1 MEITK
6 SIFREYD
13 IRGVY
18 PHQIDEEV
26 VGNIA
31 KAISIKCKKEG
42 VNKICVGRDG
52 RLSGESLLETLSFS
66 LSQYGLDVENIGM
79 VTTPLLYFAAKK
91 NKSKSGIMITG
102 SHNPKE
108 YNGIKLVINDKP
120 VSGNE
125 IYKLINTDIETSKK
139 IGQIKYKDIKDEYV
153 SEVVEN
159 INLVSDKK
167 IKVVIDC
174 GNGSAGCIAPILF
187 KKLGCEVIELYSDVD
202 GNFPN
207 HHPDPGKL
215 ENLKDLVTT
224 VKSSNAD
231 LGLAFD
237 GDGDRV
243 GLICDKGEVI
253 FPDKILMM
261 MSKDILQSKKG
272 KIIFDVKCTNRLKDV
287 ILSYGGEPIMSPTGH
302 FHIKKMLRKT
312 DAHLAGEM
320 SGHIFFNDD
329 WYGFDDAHYSGFRL
343 IKILIENESELS
355 ELLGEFPDGFTTP
368 EINLDVDEDKK
379 FQIVDEFKKS
389 ASFENASVSM
399 LDGLR
404 VEYEDGWGLL
414 RASNTTPKLVLRF
427 EGTSQK
433 SLDDIIRK
441 FNDEFQK
448 VHPNLDKIID
458 QI

>member
-1 MEITK
+1 MNK
-6 SIFREYD
+6 NIFREYD

-18 PHQIDEEV
+18 PIDLNEDIYFEI
-26 VGNIA
+26 GNAIA
-31 KAISIKCKKEG
+31 SKCNQLSIDSI
-42 VNKICVGRDG
+42 VLGRDG
-52 RLSGESLLETLSFS
+52 RLSGKSLMNALENS
-66 LSQYGLDVENIGM
+66 LINNGINIENIGI
-79 VTTPLLYFAAKK
+79 VTSPLLYYAAKK
-91 NKSKSGIMITG
+91 HSSKSGIMVTG

-108 YNGIKLVINDKP
+108 YNGIKMIIDDEP
-120 VSGNE
+120 VSGKEIFELIGTPNNATIKGTASVNE
-125 IYKLINTDIETSKK
+125 DVIDNYIEEVKSKS
-139 IGQIKYKDIKDEYV
+139 IQSKDE
-153 SEVVEN
+153 
-159 INLVSDKK
+159 

-174 GNGSAGCIAPILF
+174 GNGAAGVIAPKLF
-187 KKLGCEVIELYSDVD
+187 TALGFNVVEIYSEVD

-207 HHPDPGKL
+207 HHPDPGNP
-215 ENLKDLVTT
+215 ENLKDLSDKVLSE
-224 VKSSNAD
+224 KANI
-231 LGLAFD
+231 GLAFD
-237 GDGDRV
+237 GDGDRLGV
-243 GLICDKGEVI
+243 VDNKGKIIPQDK
-253 FPDKILMM
+253 FLMLLA
-261 MSKDILQSKKG
+261 KDILKNSPQA

-287 ILSYGGEPIMSPTGH
+287 ILGYGGEPIMSPTGH

-312 DAHLAGEM
+312 NAHLAGEM

-433 SLDDIIRK
+433 SLDNIIRK

>member
-1 MEITK
+1 MKNVVIVGSQWGDEGKGKIVDWLSSEADVVIRFQGGHNAGHTLVIDGVTYKLRLLPSGIVRKNKISIIGNGVVVDPWALLDEI
-6 SIFREYD
+6 
-13 IRGVY
+13 
-18 PHQIDEEV
+18 EEV
-26 VGNIA
+26 
-31 KAISIKCKKEG
+31 
-42 VNKICVGRDG
+42 
-52 RLSGESLLETLSFS
+52 
-66 LSQYGLDVENIGM
+66 
-79 VTTPLLYFAAKK
+79 
-91 NKSKSGIMITG
+91 KSKSIQ
-102 SHNPKE
+102 S
-108 YNGIKLVINDKP
+108 
-120 VSGNE
+120 
-125 IYKLINTDIETSKK
+125 
-139 IGQIKYKDIKDEYV
+139 KDE
-153 SEVVEN
+153 
-159 INLVSDKK
+159 

-174 GNGSAGCIAPILF
+174 GNGAAGVIAPKLF
-187 KKLGCEVIELYSDVD
+187 IALGFNVVEIYSEVD

-207 HHPDPGKL
+207 HHPDPGNP
-215 ENLKDLVTT
+215 ENLKDLSDKVLSE
-224 VKSSNAD
+224 KANI
-231 LGLAFD
+231 GLAFD
-237 GDGDRV
+237 GDGDRLGV
-243 GLICDKGEVI
+243 VDNKGKIIPQDK
-253 FPDKILMM
+253 FLMLLA
-261 MSKDILQSKKG
+261 KDILKNSPQA

-312 DAHLAGEM
+312 NAHLAGEM

-355 ELLGEFPDGFTTP
+355 ELLAEFPDGFTTP

-433 SLDDIIRK
+433 SLDGIIQK
-441 FNDEFQK
+441 FDEEFQK

>member
-1 MEITK
+1 MNK
-6 SIFREYD
+6 NIFREYD

-18 PHQIDEEV
+18 PIDLNEDVYFEI
-26 VGNIA
+26 GNAIA
-31 KAISIKCKKEG
+31 TKCNQLNIESI
-42 VNKICVGRDG
+42 VIGRDG
-52 RLSGESLLETLSFS
+52 RLSGKSLMNALENS
-66 LSQYGLDVENIGM
+66 LINNGINIENIGI
-79 VTTPLLYFAAKK
+79 VTSPLLYYAAKK
-91 NKSKSGIMITG
+91 HSSKSGIMVTG

-108 YNGIKLVINDKP
+108 YNGIKMIIDDEP
-120 VSGNE
+120 VSGKEIFELIGTPNNATVKGTASVNE
-125 IYKLINTDIETSKK
+125 DVIDNYIEEVKSKS
-139 IGQIKYKDIKDEYV
+139 IQSKDE
-153 SEVVEN
+153 
-159 INLVSDKK
+159 

-174 GNGSAGCIAPILF
+174 GNGAAGVIAPKLF
-187 KKLGCEVIELYSDVD
+187 SALGFNVVEIYSEVD
-202 GNFPN
+202 GSFPN
-207 HHPDPGKL
+207 HHPDPGNP
-215 ENLKDLVTT
+215 ENLKDLSDKVLSE
-224 VKSSNAD
+224 KANI
-231 LGLAFD
+231 GLAFD
-237 GDGDRV
+237 GDGDRLGV
-243 GLICDKGEVI
+243 VDNKGKIIPQDK
-253 FPDKILMM
+253 FLMLLA
-261 MSKDILQSKKG
+261 KDILKNSPQA

-287 ILSYGGEPIMSPTGH
+287 ILDYGGEPIMSPTGH

-312 DAHLAGEM
+312 NAHLAGEM

-441 FNDEFQK
+441 FDEEFQK

>member
-1 MEITK
+1 MNK
-6 SIFREYD
+6 NIFREYD

-18 PHQIDEEV
+18 PIDLNEDIYFEI
-26 VGNIA
+26 GNVIA
-31 KAISIKCKKEG
+31 SKCNQLSIDSI
-42 VNKICVGRDG
+42 VLGRDG
-52 RLSGESLLETLSFS
+52 RLSGKSLMNALENS
-66 LSQYGLDVENIGM
+66 LINNGINVENIGI
-79 VTTPLLYFAAKK
+79 VTSPLLYYAAKK
-91 NKSKSGIMITG
+91 HSSKSGIMVTG

-108 YNGIKLVINDKP
+108 YNGIKMIIDDEP
-120 VSGNE
+120 VSGKEIFELIGKPNNATIKGTASVNE
-125 IYKLINTDIETSKK
+125 DVIDNYIEEVKSKS
-139 IGQIKYKDIKDEYV
+139 IQSKDE
-153 SEVVEN
+153 
-159 INLVSDKK
+159 

-174 GNGSAGCIAPILF
+174 GNGAAGVIAPKLF
-187 KKLGCEVIELYSDVD
+187 TALGFNVVEIYSEVD

-207 HHPDPGKL
+207 HHPDPGNP
-215 ENLKDLVTT
+215 ENLKDLSDKVLSE
-224 VKSSNAD
+224 KANI
-231 LGLAFD
+231 GLAFD
-237 GDGDRV
+237 GDGDRLGV
-243 GLICDKGEVI
+243 VDNKGKIIPQDK
-253 FPDKILMM
+253 FLMLLA
-261 MSKDILQSKKG
+261 KDILKNSPQA

-287 ILSYGGEPIMSPTGH
+287 ILGYGGEPIMSPTGH

-312 DAHLAGEM
+312 NAHLAGEM

-343 IKILIENESELS
+343 IKILIENGSELS

-368 EINLDVDEDKK
+368 EINLDVDEEKK

-433 SLDDIIRK
+433 SLDGIIQK
-441 FNDEFQK
+441 FDEEFQK

>member
-1 MEITK
+1 MNK
-6 SIFREYD
+6 NIFREYD

-18 PHQIDEEV
+18 PIDLNEDIYFEI
-26 VGNIA
+26 GN
-31 KAISIKCKKEG
+31 AISLKCKQLSIDSI
-42 VNKICVGRDG
+42 VLGRDG
-52 RLSGESLLETLSFS
+52 RLSGKSLMNALENS
-66 LSQYGLDVENIGM
+66 LINNGINIENIGI
-79 VTTPLLYFAAKK
+79 VTSPLLYYAAKK
-91 NKSKSGIMITG
+91 HSSKSGIMVTG

-108 YNGIKLVINDKP
+108 YNGIKMIIDDEP
-120 VSGNE
+120 VSGKEIFELIGKPNNASIKGTSSVNKDVIDNYIKEVKSKSIQSKNE
-125 IYKLINTDIETSKK
+125 
-139 IGQIKYKDIKDEYV
+139 
-153 SEVVEN
+153 
-159 INLVSDKK
+159 

-174 GNGSAGCIAPILF
+174 GNGAAGVIAPKLF
-187 KKLGCEVIELYSDVD
+187 TALGFNVVEIYSEVD

-207 HHPDPGKL
+207 HHPDPGNP
-215 ENLKDLVTT
+215 ENLKDLSDKVLSE
-224 VKSSNAD
+224 KANI
-231 LGLAFD
+231 GLAFD
-237 GDGDRV
+237 GDGDRLGV
-243 GLICDKGEVI
+243 VDNKGKIIPQDK
-253 FPDKILMM
+253 FLMLLA
-261 MSKDILQSKKG
+261 KDVLKNSPKA

-302 FHIKKMLRKT
+302 FHIKKMLRQT
-312 DAHLAGEM
+312 NAHLAGEM

-343 IKILIENESELS
+343 LKILIENESELS

-389 ASFENASVSM
+389 ASFENASVSI

-433 SLDDIIRK
+433 SLDGIIRK

>member
-1 MEITK
+1 MNK
-6 SIFREYD
+6 NIFREYD

-18 PHQIDEEV
+18 PKDLNEDTYFEIGNAIAAKCNQLSID
-26 VGNIA
+26 
-31 KAISIKCKKEG
+31 SI
-42 VNKICVGRDG
+42 VIGRDG
-52 RLSGESLLETLSFS
+52 RLSGEPLMNALKNSLLSNGIS
-66 LSQYGLDVENIGM
+66 VENIGI
-79 VTTPLLYFAAKK
+79 VTSPLLYYAAKK
-91 NKSKSGIMITG
+91 HSSKSGIMVTG

-108 YNGIKLVINDKP
+108 YNGIKMIINDEP
-120 VSGNE
+120 VSGKEIFELISTPNSASSKGTSTINE
-125 IYKLINTDIETSKK
+125 DVINNYIEEVKSKS
-139 IGQIKYKDIKDEYV
+139 IQSKYE
-153 SEVVEN
+153 
-159 INLVSDKK
+159 

-174 GNGSAGCIAPILF
+174 GNGAAGVIAPKLF
-187 KKLGCEVIELYSDVD
+187 AALGFNVVEIYSEVD

-207 HHPDPGKL
+207 HHPDPGNP
-215 ENLKDLVTT
+215 ENLKDLSDKVLSE
-224 VKSSNAD
+224 KASI
-231 LGLAFD
+231 GIAFD
-237 GDGDRV
+237 GDGDRLGV
-243 GLICDKGEVI
+243 VDNEGKIIPQDKFLMLIA
-253 FPDKILMM
+253 
-261 MSKDILQSKKG
+261 KDILKNSPKA

-312 DAHLAGEM
+312 NAHLAGEM

-355 ELLGEFPDGFTTP
+355 ELLDEFPDGFTTP

-379 FQIVDEFKKS
+379 FQIVDQFKKN
-389 ASFENASVSM
+389 ASFENASVST

-433 SLDDIIRK
+433 SLDGIIQK

>member
-1 MEITK
+1 MNK
-6 SIFREYD
+6 NIFREYD

-18 PHQIDEEV
+18 PIDLNEDIYFEI
-26 VGNIA
+26 GNAIA
-31 KAISIKCKKEG
+31 SKCNQLSIDSI
-42 VNKICVGRDG
+42 VLGRDG
-52 RLSGESLLETLSFS
+52 RLSGKSLMNALENS
-66 LSQYGLDVENIGM
+66 LINNGINIENIGI
-79 VTTPLLYFAAKK
+79 VTSPLLYYAAKK
-91 NKSKSGIMITG
+91 HSSKSGIMVTG

-108 YNGIKLVINDKP
+108 YNGIKMIIDDEP
-120 VSGNE
+120 VSGKEIFELIGAPNNTSIKGTSSVNE
-125 IYKLINTDIETSKK
+125 DVIDNYIEEVKSKS
-139 IGQIKYKDIKDEYV
+139 IQSKDE
-153 SEVVEN
+153 
-159 INLVSDKK
+159 

-174 GNGSAGCIAPILF
+174 GNGAAGVIAPKLF
-187 KKLGCEVIELYSDVD
+187 TALGFNVVEIYSEVD

-207 HHPDPGKL
+207 HHPDPGKP
-215 ENLKDLVTT
+215 ENLKDLSDKVLSE
-224 VKSSNAD
+224 KANI
-231 LGLAFD
+231 GLAFD
-237 GDGDRV
+237 GDGDRLGV
-243 GLICDKGEVI
+243 VDNKGKIIPQDK
-253 FPDKILMM
+253 FLMLLA
-261 MSKDILQSKKG
+261 KDILKNSPQA

-287 ILSYGGEPIMSPTGH
+287 ILGYGGEPIMSPTGH

-312 DAHLAGEM
+312 NAHLAGEM

-355 ELLGEFPDGFTTP
+355 ELLAEFPDGFTTP

-441 FNDEFQK
+441 FDEEFQK

>member
-1 MEITK
+1 MNK
-6 SIFREYD
+6 NIFREYD

-18 PHQIDEEV
+18 PIDLNEDIYFEI
-26 VGNIA
+26 GNAIA
-31 KAISIKCKKEG
+31 SKCKQLSIDSI
-42 VNKICVGRDG
+42 VLGRDG
-52 RLSGESLLETLSFS
+52 RLSGKSLMNALENS
-66 LSQYGLDVENIGM
+66 LINNGINIENIGI
-79 VTTPLLYFAAKK
+79 VTSPLLYYAAKK
-91 NKSKSGIMITG
+91 HSSKSGIMITG

-108 YNGIKLVINDKP
+108 YNGIKMIINDEP
-120 VSGNE
+120 VSGTE
-125 IYKLINTDIETSKK
+125 IFKLVGTPNNSNSKGTSSINKDVIDNYIEEVKSKS
-139 IGQIKYKDIKDEYV
+139 IQSKDE
-153 SEVVEN
+153 
-159 INLVSDKK
+159 

-174 GNGSAGCIAPILF
+174 GNGAAGVIAPKLF
-187 KKLGCEVIELYSDVD
+187 TALGFNVVEIYSEVD

-207 HHPDPGKL
+207 HHPDPGNP
-215 ENLKDLVTT
+215 ENLKDLSDKVLSE
-224 VKSSNAD
+224 KANI
-231 LGLAFD
+231 GLAFD
-237 GDGDRV
+237 GDGDRLGV
-243 GLICDKGEVI
+243 VDNKGKIIPQDK
-253 FPDKILMM
+253 FLMFLA
-261 MSKDILQSKKG
+261 KDILKNSPQA

-287 ILSYGGEPIMSPTGH
+287 ILSLGGEPIMSPTGH

-312 DAHLAGEM
+312 NAHLAGEM

-433 SLDDIIRK
+433 SLDGIIRK
-441 FNDEFQK
+441 FDEEFQK

>member
-1 MEITK
+1 MNK
-6 SIFREYD
+6 NIFREYD

-18 PHQIDEEV
+18 PIDLNEDIYFEI
-26 VGNIA
+26 GNAIA
-31 KAISIKCKKEG
+31 SKCKQLSIDSI
-42 VNKICVGRDG
+42 VLGRDG
-52 RLSGESLLETLSFS
+52 RLSGKSLMNALENS
-66 LSQYGLDVENIGM
+66 LINNGINIENIGI
-79 VTTPLLYFAAKK
+79 VTSPLLYYAAKK
-91 NKSKSGIMITG
+91 HSSKSGIMVTG

-108 YNGIKLVINDKP
+108 YNGIKMIIDDEP
-120 VSGNE
+120 VSGKEIFELIGTPNNATIKGTASVNE
-125 IYKLINTDIETSKK
+125 DVIDNYIEEVKSKSIQSK
-139 IGQIKYKDIKDEYV
+139 NE
-153 SEVVEN
+153 
-159 INLVSDKK
+159 

-174 GNGSAGCIAPILF
+174 GNGAAGVIAPKLF
-187 KKLGCEVIELYSDVD
+187 TALGFNVVEIYSEVD

-207 HHPDPGKL
+207 HHPDPGNP
-215 ENLKDLVTT
+215 ENLKDLSDKVLSE
-224 VKSSNAD
+224 KANI
-231 LGLAFD
+231 GLAFD
-237 GDGDRV
+237 GDGDRLGV
-243 GLICDKGEVI
+243 VDNKGKIIPQDK
-253 FPDKILMM
+253 FLMLLA
-261 MSKDILQSKKG
+261 KDILKNSPQA

-287 ILSYGGEPIMSPTGH
+287 ILGYGGEPIMSPTGH

-312 DAHLAGEM
+312 NAHLAGEM

-433 SLDDIIRK
+433 SLDNIIRK

>member
-1 MEITK
+1 MNK
-6 SIFREYD
+6 NIFREYD

-18 PHQIDEEV
+18 PIDLNENIYFEIGNAIASKCNRLSIDSV
-26 VGNIA
+26 VL
-31 KAISIKCKKEG
+31 
-42 VNKICVGRDG
+42 GRDG
-52 RLSGESLLETLSFS
+52 RLSGKSLMNALENS
-66 LSQYGLDVENIGM
+66 LINNGINVENIGI
-79 VTTPLLYFAAKK
+79 VTSPLLYYAAKK
-91 NKSKSGIMITG
+91 HSSKSGIMVTG

-108 YNGIKLVINDKP
+108 YNGIKMIINDEP
-120 VSGNE
+120 VSGKEIFELIGKPYNANSKGTSSVNE
-125 IYKLINTDIETSKK
+125 DVIDDYIEEVKSKSIQSK
-139 IGQIKYKDIKDEYV
+139 NE
-153 SEVVEN
+153 
-159 INLVSDKK
+159 

-174 GNGSAGCIAPILF
+174 GNGAAGVIAPKLF
-187 KKLGCEVIELYSDVD
+187 KALGFSVVEIYSEID

-207 HHPDPGKL
+207 HHPDPSNP
-215 ENLKDLVTT
+215 ENLKDL
-224 VKSSNAD
+224 SNKVLSEKANI
-231 LGLAFD
+231 GLAFD
-237 GDGDRV
+237 GDGDRLGV
-243 GLICDKGEVI
+243 VDNEGKIIPQDK
-253 FPDKILMM
+253 FLMLLA
-261 MSKDILQSKKG
+261 KDILKNSPKA

-312 DAHLAGEM
+312 NALLAGEM
-320 SGHIFFNDD
+320 SGHIFFNDY

-355 ELLGEFPDGFTTP
+355 ELVGEFPEGFTTP

-404 VEYEDGWGLL
+404 VEYDDGWGLL
-414 RASNTTPKLVLRF
+414 RASNTSPKLVLRF

-433 SLDDIIRK
+433 SLDDIIQK
-441 FNDEFQK
+441 FDEEFQK

-458 QI
+458 QT

>member
-1 MEITK
+1 MNK
-6 SIFREYD
+6 NIFREYD

-18 PHQIDEEV
+18 PIDLNEDIYFEI
-26 VGNIA
+26 GNAIA
-31 KAISIKCKKEG
+31 SKCKQLSIDSI
-42 VNKICVGRDG
+42 VLGRDG
-52 RLSGESLLETLSFS
+52 RLSGKSLMNALENS
-66 LSQYGLDVENIGM
+66 LINNGINVENIGI
-79 VTTPLLYFAAKK
+79 VTSPLLYYAAKK
-91 NKSKSGIMITG
+91 HSSKSGIMVTG

-108 YNGIKLVINDKP
+108 YNGIKMIIDDEP
-120 VSGNE
+120 VSGKEIFELIGAPNNTSIKGTSSVNE
-125 IYKLINTDIETSKK
+125 DVIDNYIEEVKSKS
-139 IGQIKYKDIKDEYV
+139 IQSKDE
-153 SEVVEN
+153 
-159 INLVSDKK
+159 

-174 GNGSAGCIAPILF
+174 GNGAAGVIAPKLF
-187 KKLGCEVIELYSDVD
+187 TALGFNVVEIYSEVD

-207 HHPDPGKL
+207 HHPDPGNP
-215 ENLKDLVTT
+215 ENLKDLSDKVLSE
-224 VKSSNAD
+224 KANI
-231 LGLAFD
+231 GLAFD
-237 GDGDRV
+237 GDGDRLGV
-243 GLICDKGEVI
+243 VDNKGKIIPQDK
-253 FPDKILMM
+253 FLMLLA
-261 MSKDILQSKKG
+261 KDILKNSPQA

-287 ILSYGGEPIMSPTGH
+287 ILGYGGEPIMSPTGH

-312 DAHLAGEM
+312 NAHLAGEM

-355 ELLGEFPDGFTTP
+355 ELLAEFPDGFTTP

-389 ASFENASVSM
+389 ASFENASVSI

-441 FNDEFQK
+441 FDEEFQK

>member
-1 MEITK
+1 MNK
-6 SIFREYD
+6 NIFREYD

-18 PHQIDEEV
+18 PIDLNENIYFEIGNAIASKCNRLSIDSV
-26 VGNIA
+26 VL
-31 KAISIKCKKEG
+31 
-42 VNKICVGRDG
+42 GRDG
-52 RLSGESLLETLSFS
+52 RLSGKSLMNALENS
-66 LSQYGLDVENIGM
+66 LINNGINVENIGI
-79 VTTPLLYFAAKK
+79 VTSPLLYYAAKK
-91 NKSKSGIMITG
+91 HSSKSGIMVTG

-108 YNGIKLVINDKP
+108 YNGIKMIINDEP
-120 VSGNE
+120 VSGKE
-125 IYKLINTDIETSKK
+125 IFELIGTPYNATSKGTSSVNEDVIDNYIEEVK
-139 IGQIKYKDIKDEYV
+139 SKSIQSKDE
-153 SEVVEN
+153 
-159 INLVSDKK
+159 

-174 GNGSAGCIAPILF
+174 GNGAAGVIAPKLF
-187 KKLGCEVIELYSDVD
+187 KALGFSVVEIYSEID

-207 HHPDPGKL
+207 HHPDPSNP
-215 ENLKDLVTT
+215 ENLKDL
-224 VKSSNAD
+224 SNKVLSEKANI
-231 LGLAFD
+231 GLAFD
-237 GDGDRV
+237 GDGDRLGV
-243 GLICDKGEVI
+243 VDNEGKIIPQDK
-253 FPDKILMM
+253 FLMLLA
-261 MSKDILQSKKG
+261 KDILKNSPKA

-312 DAHLAGEM
+312 NALLAGEM
-320 SGHIFFNDD
+320 SGHIFFNDY

-355 ELLGEFPDGFTTP
+355 ELVGEFPEGFTTP

-404 VEYEDGWGLL
+404 VEYDDGWGLL
-414 RASNTTPKLVLRF
+414 RASNTSPKLVLRF

-433 SLDDIIRK
+433 SLDNIIQK
-441 FNDEFQK
+441 FDEEFQK

-458 QI
+458 QT

>member
-1 MEITK
+1 MNK
-6 SIFREYD
+6 NIFREYD

-18 PHQIDEEV
+18 PIDLNEDLYFEI
-26 VGNIA
+26 GNAIA
-31 KAISIKCKKEG
+31 TKCNQLNIESI
-42 VNKICVGRDG
+42 VIGRDG
-52 RLSGESLLETLSFS
+52 RLSGKSLMNALENS
-66 LSQYGLDVENIGM
+66 LINNGINIENIGI
-79 VTTPLLYFAAKK
+79 VTSPLLYYAAKK
-91 NKSKSGIMITG
+91 HSSKSGIMVTG

-108 YNGIKLVINDKP
+108 YNGIKMIIDDEP
-120 VSGNE
+120 VSGKEIFELIGAPNNTSIKGTSSVNE
-125 IYKLINTDIETSKK
+125 DVIDNYIEEVKSKSIQSK
-139 IGQIKYKDIKDEYV
+139 NE
-153 SEVVEN
+153 
-159 INLVSDKK
+159 

-174 GNGSAGCIAPILF
+174 GNGAAGVIAPKLF
-187 KKLGCEVIELYSDVD
+187 TALGFNVVEIYSEVD

-207 HHPDPGKL
+207 HHPDPGNP
-215 ENLKDLVTT
+215 ENLKDLSDKVLSE
-224 VKSSNAD
+224 KANI
-231 LGLAFD
+231 GLAFD
-237 GDGDRV
+237 GDGDRLGV
-243 GLICDKGEVI
+243 VDNKGKIIPQDK
-253 FPDKILMM
+253 FLMLLA
-261 MSKDILQSKKG
+261 KDILKNSPQA

-287 ILSYGGEPIMSPTGH
+287 ILAYGGEPIMSPTGH

-312 DAHLAGEM
+312 NAHLAGEM

-355 ELLGEFPDGFTTP
+355 ELLAEFPDGFTTP

-389 ASFENASVSM
+389 ASFENASVSI

>member
-1 MEITK
+1 MNK
-6 SIFREYD
+6 NIFREYD

-18 PHQIDEEV
+18 PIDLNEDIYFEI
-26 VGNIA
+26 GNAIA
-31 KAISIKCKKEG
+31 SKCNHLSIDSI
-42 VNKICVGRDG
+42 VLGRDG
-52 RLSGESLLETLSFS
+52 RLSGKSLMNALENS
-66 LSQYGLDVENIGM
+66 LINNGINVENIGI
-79 VTTPLLYFAAKK
+79 VTSPLLYYAAKK
-91 NKSKSGIMITG
+91 HSSKSGIMVTG

-108 YNGIKLVINDKP
+108 YNGIKMIINDEP
-120 VSGNE
+120 VSGIE
-125 IYKLINTDIETSKK
+125 IFELIGTPNNVTSK
-139 IGQIKYKDIKDEYV
+139 GTASVNKDVIDNYVEEVKSKSIQSKDV
-153 SEVVEN
+153 
-159 INLVSDKK
+159 
-167 IKVVIDC
+167 IKVVVDC
-174 GNGSAGCIAPILF
+174 GNGAAGVIAPKLF
-187 KKLGCEVIELYSDVD
+187 KALGFNVIELYSEVD

-207 HHPDPGKL
+207 HHPDPGNP
-215 ENLKDLVTT
+215 ENLKDLSDT
-224 VKSSNAD
+224 VLNEKANI
-231 LGLAFD
+231 GLAFD
-237 GDGDRV
+237 GDGDRLGV
-243 GLICDKGEVI
+243 VDNEGKIIPQDK
-253 FPDKILMM
+253 FLMLFA
-261 MSKDILQSKKG
+261 KDILKNSPKA

-312 DAHLAGEM
+312 NAHLAGEM

-379 FQIVDEFKKS
+379 FQIVDEFKRR
-389 ASFENASVSM
+389 ASFENASVIM

-404 VEYEDGWGLL
+404 VEYDNGWGLL

-433 SLDDIIRK
+433 NLDNIIRK
-441 FNDEFQK
+441 FDEEFQK

-458 QI
+458 QT

>member
-1 MEITK
+1 MNK
-6 SIFREYD
+6 NIFREYD

-18 PHQIDEEV
+18 PIDLNEDIYFEI
-26 VGNIA
+26 GNAIA
-31 KAISIKCKKEG
+31 SKCNQFSIDSI
-42 VNKICVGRDG
+42 VLGRDG
-52 RLSGESLLETLSFS
+52 RLSGKSLMNALENS
-66 LSQYGLDVENIGM
+66 LISNGINVENIGI
-79 VTTPLLYFAAKK
+79 VTSPLLYYAAKK
-91 NKSKSGIMITG
+91 HSSKSGIMITG

-108 YNGIKLVINDKP
+108 YNGIKMIINDEP
-120 VSGNE
+120 VSGKE
-125 IYKLINTDIETSKK
+125 IFELIGRPYNATSKGTSS
-139 IGQIKYKDIKDEYV
+139 INEDVIDNYIE
-153 SEVVEN
+153 EVKSKSIQSKNE
-159 INLVSDKK
+159 

-174 GNGSAGCIAPILF
+174 GNGAAGVIAPKLF
-187 KKLGCEVIELYSDVD
+187 KALGFSVVEIYSEVD

-207 HHPDPGKL
+207 HHPDPGNP
-215 ENLKDLVTT
+215 ENLKDL
-224 VKSSNAD
+224 SNKVLSEKANI
-231 LGLAFD
+231 GLAFD
-237 GDGDRV
+237 GDGDRLGV
-243 GLICDKGEVI
+243 VDNEGKIIPQDK
-253 FPDKILMM
+253 FLMLLA
-261 MSKDILQSKKG
+261 KDILKNSPQA
-272 KIIFDVKCTNRLKDV
+272 KIIFDVKCSNRLKDV

-312 DAHLAGEM
+312 NAHLAGEM

-355 ELLGEFPDGFTTP
+355 ELFDEFPEGFTTP

-404 VEYEDGWGLL
+404 VEFKDGWGLL
-414 RASNTTPKLVLRF
+414 RASNTAPKIVLRF

-433 SLDDIIRK
+433 SLDGIIRK
-441 FNDEFQK
+441 FDEEFQK

>member
-1 MEITK
+1 MNK
-6 SIFREYD
+6 NIFREYD

-18 PHQIDEEV
+18 PIDLNEDIYFEI
-26 VGNIA
+26 GNAIA
-31 KAISIKCKKEG
+31 SKCKQLSIDSI
-42 VNKICVGRDG
+42 VLGRDG
-52 RLSGESLLETLSFS
+52 RLSGKSLMNALENS
-66 LSQYGLDVENIGM
+66 LINNGINIENIGI
-79 VTTPLLYFAAKK
+79 VTSPLLYYAAKK
-91 NKSKSGIMITG
+91 HSSKSGIMVTG

-108 YNGIKLVINDKP
+108 YNGIKMIIDDEP
-120 VSGNE
+120 VSGKEIFELIGALNNTSIKGTSSVNE
-125 IYKLINTDIETSKK
+125 DVIDNYIEEVKSKSIQSK
-139 IGQIKYKDIKDEYV
+139 NE
-153 SEVVEN
+153 
-159 INLVSDKK
+159 

-174 GNGSAGCIAPILF
+174 GNGAAGVIAPKLF
-187 KKLGCEVIELYSDVD
+187 TALGFNVVEIYSEVD

-207 HHPDPGKL
+207 HHPDPGNP
-215 ENLKDLVTT
+215 ENLKDLSDKVLSE
-224 VKSSNAD
+224 KANI
-231 LGLAFD
+231 GLAFD
-237 GDGDRV
+237 GDGDRLGV
-243 GLICDKGEVI
+243 VDNKGKIIPQDK
-253 FPDKILMM
+253 FLMLLA
-261 MSKDILQSKKG
+261 KDILKNSPQA

-287 ILSYGGEPIMSPTGH
+287 ILGYGGEPIMSPTGH

-312 DAHLAGEM
+312 NAHLAGEM

-355 ELLGEFPDGFTTP
+355 ELLAEFPDGFTTP

-433 SLDDIIRK
+433 SLDGIIRK
-441 FNDEFQK
+441 FDEEFQK

>member
-1 MEITK
+1 MNK
-6 SIFREYD
+6 NIFREYD

-18 PHQIDEEV
+18 PIDLNEDIYFEI
-26 VGNIA
+26 GNAIA
-31 KAISIKCKKEG
+31 SKCNQLNIESI
-42 VNKICVGRDG
+42 VLGRDG
-52 RLSGESLLETLSFS
+52 RLSGKSLMNALENS
-66 LSQYGLDVENIGM
+66 LINNGINVENIGI
-79 VTTPLLYFAAKK
+79 VTSPLLYYAAKK
-91 NKSKSGIMITG
+91 HSSKSGIMVTG

-108 YNGIKLVINDKP
+108 YNGIKMIIDDEP
-120 VSGNE
+120 VSGKEIFELIGAPNNTSIKGTSSVNE
-125 IYKLINTDIETSKK
+125 DVIDNYIEEVKSKSIQSK
-139 IGQIKYKDIKDEYV
+139 NE
-153 SEVVEN
+153 
-159 INLVSDKK
+159 

-174 GNGSAGCIAPILF
+174 GNGAAGVIAPKLF
-187 KKLGCEVIELYSDVD
+187 TALGFNVVEIYSEVD

-207 HHPDPGKL
+207 HHPDPGNP
-215 ENLKDLVTT
+215 ENLKDLSDKVLSE
-224 VKSSNAD
+224 KANI
-231 LGLAFD
+231 GLAFD
-237 GDGDRV
+237 GDGDRLGV
-243 GLICDKGEVI
+243 VDNKGKIIPQDK
-253 FPDKILMM
+253 FLMLLA
-261 MSKDILQSKKG
+261 KDILKNSPQA

-312 DAHLAGEM
+312 NAHLAGEM

-433 SLDDIIRK
+433 SLDGIIRK
-441 FNDEFQK
+441 FDEEFQK

>member
-1 MEITK
+1 MNK
-6 SIFREYD
+6 NIFREYD

-18 PHQIDEEV
+18 PIDLNEDIYFEI
-26 VGNIA
+26 GNAIA
-31 KAISIKCKKEG
+31 SKCKQLSIDSI
-42 VNKICVGRDG
+42 VLGRDG
-52 RLSGESLLETLSFS
+52 RLSGKSLMNALENS
-66 LSQYGLDVENIGM
+66 LINNGINIENIGI
-79 VTTPLLYFAAKK
+79 VTSPLLYYAAKK
-91 NKSKSGIMITG
+91 HSSKSGIMVTG

-108 YNGIKLVINDKP
+108 YNGIKMIIDDEP
-120 VSGNE
+120 VSGKEIFELIGAPNNTSIKGTSSVNE
-125 IYKLINTDIETSKK
+125 DVIDNYIEEVKSKSIQSK
-139 IGQIKYKDIKDEYV
+139 NE
-153 SEVVEN
+153 
-159 INLVSDKK
+159 

-174 GNGSAGCIAPILF
+174 GNGAAGVIAPKLF
-187 KKLGCEVIELYSDVD
+187 TALGFNVVEIYSEVD

-207 HHPDPGKL
+207 HHPDPGNP
-215 ENLKDLVTT
+215 ENLKDLSDKVLSE
-224 VKSSNAD
+224 KANI
-231 LGLAFD
+231 GLAFD
-237 GDGDRV
+237 GDGDRLGV
-243 GLICDKGEVI
+243 VDNKGKIIPQDK
-253 FPDKILMM
+253 FLMLLA
-261 MSKDILQSKKG
+261 KDILKNSPQA

-287 ILSYGGEPIMSPTGH
+287 ILGYGGEPIMSPTGH

-312 DAHLAGEM
+312 NAHLAGEM

-433 SLDDIIRK
+433 SLDNIIRK

>member
-1 MEITK
+1 MNK
-6 SIFREYD
+6 NIFREYD

-18 PHQIDEEV
+18 PKDLNEDVYFEIGNAIASKCNQLSID
-26 VGNIA
+26 
-31 KAISIKCKKEG
+31 SI
-42 VNKICVGRDG
+42 VLGRDG
-52 RLSGESLLETLSFS
+52 RLSGKSLMNALENSLLSN
-66 LSQYGLDVENIGM
+66 GINVENIGI
-79 VTTPLLYFAAKK
+79 VTSPLLYYAAKK
-91 NKSKSGIMITG
+91 HSSKSGIMVTG

-108 YNGIKLVINDKP
+108 YNGIKMIINDEP
-120 VSGNE
+120 VSGTE
-125 IYKLINTDIETSKK
+125 IFKLVGTPNNSNSKGTSTINNDVIDNYIEEVKSKS
-139 IGQIKYKDIKDEYV
+139 IQSNHE
-153 SEVVEN
+153 
-159 INLVSDKK
+159 

-174 GNGSAGCIAPILF
+174 GNGAAGVIAPKLF
-187 KKLGCEVIELYSDVD
+187 KALGFNVVEIYSEVD

-207 HHPDPGKL
+207 HHPDPGKP
-215 ENLKDLVTT
+215 ENLKDLSDKVLNE
-224 VKSSNAD
+224 KANI
-231 LGLAFD
+231 GLAFD
-237 GDGDRV
+237 GDGDRLGV
-243 GLICDKGEVI
+243 VDNEGKIIPQDK
-253 FPDKILMM
+253 FLMLLA
-261 MSKDILQSKKG
+261 KDILKNSPQA

-287 ILSYGGEPIMSPTGH
+287 ILSFGGEPIMSPTGH

-312 DAHLAGEM
+312 NAHLAGEM

-343 IKILIENESELS
+343 LKILIENESELS
-355 ELLGEFPDGFTTP
+355 ELLGEFPEGFTTP

-404 VEYEDGWGLL
+404 VEYDDGWGLL

-433 SLDDIIRK
+433 SLDGIIQK
-441 FNDEFQK
+441 FDEEFQK

>member
-1 MEITK
+1 MNK
-6 SIFREYD
+6 NIFREYD

-18 PHQIDEEV
+18 PIDLNEDIYFEI
-26 VGNIA
+26 GNAIA
-31 KAISIKCKKEG
+31 SKCKQLSIDSI
-42 VNKICVGRDG
+42 VLGRDG
-52 RLSGESLLETLSFS
+52 RLSGKSLMNALENS
-66 LSQYGLDVENIGM
+66 LINNGINIENIGI
-79 VTTPLLYFAAKK
+79 VTSPLLYYAAKK
-91 NKSKSGIMITG
+91 HSSKSGIMVTG

-108 YNGIKLVINDKP
+108 YNGIKMIIDDEP
-120 VSGNE
+120 VSGKEIFELIGAPNNTSIKGTSSVNE
-125 IYKLINTDIETSKK
+125 DVIDNYIEEVKSKS
-139 IGQIKYKDIKDEYV
+139 IQSKDE
-153 SEVVEN
+153 
-159 INLVSDKK
+159 

-174 GNGSAGCIAPILF
+174 GNGAAGVIAPKLF
-187 KKLGCEVIELYSDVD
+187 TALGFNVVEIYSEVD

-207 HHPDPGKL
+207 HHPDPGNP
-215 ENLKDLVTT
+215 ENLKDLSDKVLSE
-224 VKSSNAD
+224 KANI
-231 LGLAFD
+231 GLAFD
-237 GDGDRV
+237 GDGDRLGV
-243 GLICDKGEVI
+243 VDNKGKIIPQDK
-253 FPDKILMM
+253 FLMLLA
-261 MSKDILQSKKG
+261 KDILKNSPQA

-287 ILSYGGEPIMSPTGH
+287 ILGYGGEPIMSPTGH

-312 DAHLAGEM
+312 NAHLAGEM

>member
-1 MEITK
+1 MNK
-6 SIFREYD
+6 NIFREYD

-18 PHQIDEEV
+18 PIDLNEDVYFEI
-26 VGNIA
+26 GNAIA
-31 KAISIKCKKEG
+31 SKCNQLNIDSI
-42 VNKICVGRDG
+42 VLGRDG
-52 RLSGESLLETLSFS
+52 RLSGKSLMNALENS
-66 LSQYGLDVENIGM
+66 LIDNGINVENIGI
-79 VTTPLLYFAAKK
+79 VTSPLLYYAAKK
-91 NKSKSGIMITG
+91 HTSKSGIMVTG

-108 YNGIKLVINDKP
+108 YNGIKMIINDEP
-120 VSGNE
+120 VSGKEIFELIGTPNNATVKGTASVNE
-125 IYKLINTDIETSKK
+125 DVIDNYIEEVKSKS
-139 IGQIKYKDIKDEYV
+139 IQSKDE
-153 SEVVEN
+153 
-159 INLVSDKK
+159 

-174 GNGSAGCIAPILF
+174 GNGAAGVIAPKLF
-187 KKLGCEVIELYSDVD
+187 KALGFNVVEIYSEVD
-202 GNFPN
+202 GSFPN
-207 HHPDPGKL
+207 HHPDPGNP
-215 ENLKDLVTT
+215 ENLKDLSDKVLSE
-224 VKSSNAD
+224 KANI
-231 LGLAFD
+231 GLAFD
-237 GDGDRV
+237 GDGDRLGV
-243 GLICDKGEVI
+243 VDNKGKIIPQDK
-253 FPDKILMM
+253 FLMLLA
-261 MSKDILQSKKG
+261 KDILKNSPQA

-287 ILSYGGEPIMSPTGH
+287 ILSNGGEPIMSPTGH

-312 DAHLAGEM
+312 NAHLAGEM

-343 IKILIENESELS
+343 IKILIENESELA
-355 ELLGEFPDGFTTP
+355 ELLGEFPDGFSTP

-433 SLDDIIRK
+433 SLDSIIRK
-441 FNDEFQK
+441 FDEEFQK

>member
-1 MEITK
+1 MNK
-6 SIFREYD
+6 NIFREYD

-18 PHQIDEEV
+18 PIDLNEDIYFEI
-26 VGNIA
+26 GNAIA
-31 KAISIKCKKEG
+31 SKCNQLSIESI
-42 VNKICVGRDG
+42 VIGRDG
-52 RLSGESLLETLSFS
+52 RLSGKSLMNALENS
-66 LSQYGLDVENIGM
+66 LINNGINVENIGI
-79 VTTPLLYFAAKK
+79 VTSPLLYYAAKK
-91 NKSKSGIMITG
+91 HSSKSGIMVTG

-108 YNGIKLVINDKP
+108 YNGIKMIIDDEP
-120 VSGNE
+120 VSGKEIFELIGTPNNATVKGTASVNE
-125 IYKLINTDIETSKK
+125 DVIDNYIEEVKSKS
-139 IGQIKYKDIKDEYV
+139 IQSKDE
-153 SEVVEN
+153 
-159 INLVSDKK
+159 

-174 GNGSAGCIAPILF
+174 GNGAAGVIAPKLF
-187 KKLGCEVIELYSDVD
+187 TALGFNVVEIYSEVD

-207 HHPDPGKL
+207 HHPDPGNP
-215 ENLKDLVTT
+215 ENLKDLSDKVLSE
-224 VKSSNAD
+224 KANI
-231 LGLAFD
+231 GLAFD
-237 GDGDRV
+237 GDGDRLGV
-243 GLICDKGEVI
+243 VDNKGKIIPQDK
-253 FPDKILMM
+253 FLMLLA
-261 MSKDILQSKKG
+261 KDILKNSPQA

-287 ILSYGGEPIMSPTGH
+287 ILGYGGEPIMSPTGH

-312 DAHLAGEM
+312 NAHLAGEM

-433 SLDDIIRK
+433 SLDGIIRK
-441 FNDEFQK
+441 FNEEFQK

>member
-1 MEITK
+1 MNK
-6 SIFREYD
+6 NIFREYD

-18 PHQIDEEV
+18 PIDLNEDVYFEI
-26 VGNIA
+26 GNAIA
-31 KAISIKCKKEG
+31 SKCNQLSIDSI
-42 VNKICVGRDG
+42 VLGRDG
-52 RLSGESLLETLSFS
+52 RLSGKSLMNALENS
-66 LSQYGLDVENIGM
+66 LINNGINIENIGI
-79 VTTPLLYFAAKK
+79 VTSPLLYYAAKK
-91 NKSKSGIMITG
+91 HSSKSGIMVTG

-108 YNGIKLVINDKP
+108 YNGIKMIIDDEP
-120 VSGNE
+120 VSGKEIFELIGAPNNTSIKGTSSVNE
-125 IYKLINTDIETSKK
+125 DVIDNYIEEVKSKSIQSK
-139 IGQIKYKDIKDEYV
+139 NE
-153 SEVVEN
+153 
-159 INLVSDKK
+159 

-174 GNGSAGCIAPILF
+174 GNGAAGVIAPKLF
-187 KKLGCEVIELYSDVD
+187 TALGFNVVEIYSEVD

-207 HHPDPGKL
+207 HHPDPGNP
-215 ENLKDLVTT
+215 ENLKDLSDKVLSE
-224 VKSSNAD
+224 KANI
-231 LGLAFD
+231 GLAFD
-237 GDGDRV
+237 GDGDRLGV
-243 GLICDKGEVI
+243 VDNKGKIIPQDK
-253 FPDKILMM
+253 FLMLLA
-261 MSKDILQSKKG
+261 KDILKNSPQA

-287 ILSYGGEPIMSPTGH
+287 ILGYGGEPIMSPTGH

-312 DAHLAGEM
+312 NAHLAGEM

-343 IKILIENESELS
+343 IKILIENESELA

>member
-1 MEITK
+1 MNK
-6 SIFREYD
+6 NIFREYD

-18 PHQIDEEV
+18 PIDLNEDIYFEI
-26 VGNIA
+26 GNAIA
-31 KAISIKCKKEG
+31 SKCNQLSIDSI
-42 VNKICVGRDG
+42 VLGRDG
-52 RLSGESLLETLSFS
+52 RLSGKSLMNALENS
-66 LSQYGLDVENIGM
+66 LINNGINIENIGI
-79 VTTPLLYFAAKK
+79 VTSPLLYYAAKK
-91 NKSKSGIMITG
+91 HSSKSGIMITG

-108 YNGIKLVINDKP
+108 YNGIKMIINDEP
-120 VSGNE
+120 VSGKEIFELIGKPYNANSKGTSSVNE
-125 IYKLINTDIETSKK
+125 DVIDDYIEEVKSKSIQSK
-139 IGQIKYKDIKDEYV
+139 NE
-153 SEVVEN
+153 
-159 INLVSDKK
+159 

-174 GNGSAGCIAPILF
+174 GNGAAGVIAPKLF
-187 KKLGCEVIELYSDVD
+187 TALGFNVVEIYSEVD

-207 HHPDPGKL
+207 HHPDPGNP
-215 ENLKDLVTT
+215 ENLKDLSDKVLSE
-224 VKSSNAD
+224 KANI
-231 LGLAFD
+231 GLAFD
-237 GDGDRV
+237 GDGDRLGV
-243 GLICDKGEVI
+243 VDNKGKIIPQDK
-253 FPDKILMM
+253 FLMLLA
-261 MSKDILQSKKG
+261 KDILKNSPQA
-272 KIIFDVKCTNRLKDV
+272 KIIFDVKCTNRLRDV
-287 ILSYGGEPIMSPTGH
+287 ILGYGGEPIMSPTGH

-312 DAHLAGEM
+312 NAHLAGEM

-355 ELLGEFPDGFTTP
+355 ELLAEFPDGFTTP

-404 VEYEDGWGLL
+404 VEFKDGWGLL
-414 RASNTTPKLVLRF
+414 RASNTAPKIVLRF

-433 SLDDIIRK
+433 SLDGIIRK
-441 FNDEFQK
+441 FDEEFQK

>member
-1 MEITK
+1 MFFIILLAYDIFYYLINYFYRFLFFSVSGRKKGLFCSIHDGKRKRQFFVSGSAACFPTDEK
-6 SIFREYD
+6 SIAGD
-13 IRGVY
+13 DKMI
-18 PHQIDEEV
+18 IDDEPESGKEIFELIGTPNNSSSKGTSTINEDVIDNYIEEV
-26 VGNIA
+26 
-31 KAISIKCKKEG
+31 
-42 VNKICVGRDG
+42 
-52 RLSGESLLETLSFS
+52 
-66 LSQYGLDVENIGM
+66 
-79 VTTPLLYFAAKK
+79 
-91 NKSKSGIMITG
+91 KSKTIQS
-102 SHNPKE
+102 SH
-108 YNGIKLVINDKP
+108 
-120 VSGNE
+120 
-125 IYKLINTDIETSKK
+125 
-139 IGQIKYKDIKDEYV
+139 
-153 SEVVEN
+153 
-159 INLVSDKK
+159 K

-174 GNGSAGCIAPILF
+174 GNGAAGVIAPKLF
-187 KKLGCEVIELYSDVD
+187 TALGFNVVEIYSEVD

-207 HHPDPGKL
+207 HHPDPGNP
-215 ENLKDLVTT
+215 ENLKDLSDKVLSE
-224 VKSSNAD
+224 KANI
-231 LGLAFD
+231 GLAFD
-237 GDGDRV
+237 GDGDRLGV
-243 GLICDKGEVI
+243 VDNKGKIIPQDK
-253 FPDKILMM
+253 FLMLLA
-261 MSKDILQSKKG
+261 KDVLKNSPQA

-287 ILSYGGEPIMSPTGH
+287 ILGYGGEPIMSPTGH

-312 DAHLAGEM
+312 NAHLAGEM

-355 ELLGEFPDGFTTP
+355 ELLAEFPNGFTTP

-404 VEYEDGWGLL
+404 VEYEDRWGLL

-433 SLDDIIRK
+433 SLDGIIRK
-441 FNDEFQK
+441 FDEEFQK

>member
-1 MEITK
+1 MNK
-6 SIFREYD
+6 NIFREYD

-18 PHQIDEEV
+18 PIDLNEDVYFEI
-26 VGNIA
+26 GNAIA
-31 KAISIKCKKEG
+31 TKCNQLNIESI
-42 VNKICVGRDG
+42 VIGRDG
-52 RLSGESLLETLSFS
+52 RLSGKSLMNALENS
-66 LSQYGLDVENIGM
+66 LINNGINIENIGI
-79 VTTPLLYFAAKK
+79 VTSPLLYYAAKK
-91 NKSKSGIMITG
+91 HSSKSGIMVTG

-108 YNGIKLVINDKP
+108 YNGIKMIIDDEP
-120 VSGNE
+120 VSGKEIFELIGAPNNTSIKGTSSVNE
-125 IYKLINTDIETSKK
+125 DVIDNYIEEVKSKSIQSK
-139 IGQIKYKDIKDEYV
+139 NE
-153 SEVVEN
+153 
-159 INLVSDKK
+159 

-174 GNGSAGCIAPILF
+174 GNGAAGVIAPKLF
-187 KKLGCEVIELYSDVD
+187 TALGFNVVEIYSEVD

-207 HHPDPGKL
+207 HHPDPGNP
-215 ENLKDLVTT
+215 ENLKDLSDKVLSE
-224 VKSSNAD
+224 KANI
-231 LGLAFD
+231 GLAFD
-237 GDGDRV
+237 GDGDRLGV
-243 GLICDKGEVI
+243 VDNKGKIIPQDK
-253 FPDKILMM
+253 FLMLLA
-261 MSKDILQSKKG
+261 KDILKNSPQA
-272 KIIFDVKCTNRLKDV
+272 KIIFDVKCTNRLRDV

-312 DAHLAGEM
+312 NAHLAGEM

-389 ASFENASVSM
+389 ASFENASVSI

>member
-1 MEITK
+1 MNK
-6 SIFREYD
+6 NIFREYD

-18 PHQIDEEV
+18 PIDLNEDIYFEI
-26 VGNIA
+26 GNAIA
-31 KAISIKCKKEG
+31 SKCNQLSIDSI
-42 VNKICVGRDG
+42 VLGRDG
-52 RLSGESLLETLSFS
+52 RLSGKSLMNALENS
-66 LSQYGLDVENIGM
+66 LINNGINIENIGI
-79 VTTPLLYFAAKK
+79 VTSPLLYYAAKK
-91 NKSKSGIMITG
+91 HSSKSGIMVTG

-108 YNGIKLVINDKP
+108 YNGIKMIIDDEP
-120 VSGNE
+120 VSGKEIFELIGIPNNATIKGTSSVNE
-125 IYKLINTDIETSKK
+125 DVIDNYIEEVKSKS
-139 IGQIKYKDIKDEYV
+139 IQSKDE
-153 SEVVEN
+153 
-159 INLVSDKK
+159 

-174 GNGSAGCIAPILF
+174 GNGAAGVIAPKLF
-187 KKLGCEVIELYSDVD
+187 TALGFNVVEIYSEVD

-207 HHPDPGKL
+207 HHPDPGNP
-215 ENLKDLVTT
+215 ENLKDLSDKVLSE
-224 VKSSNAD
+224 KANI
-231 LGLAFD
+231 GLAFD
-237 GDGDRV
+237 GDGDRLGV
-243 GLICDKGEVI
+243 VDNKGKIIPQDK
-253 FPDKILMM
+253 FLMLLA
-261 MSKDILQSKKG
+261 KDILKNSPQA

-287 ILSYGGEPIMSPTGH
+287 ILGYGGEPIMSPTGH

-312 DAHLAGEM
+312 NAHLAGEM

-433 SLDDIIRK
+433 SLDGIIRK
-441 FNDEFQK
+441 FDEEFQK

>member
-1 MEITK
+1 MNNN
-6 SIFREYD
+6 IFREYD

-18 PHQIDEEV
+18 PIDLNEDVYFEI
-26 VGNIA
+26 GNAIA
-31 KAISIKCKKEG
+31 SKCNQLSIDSI
-42 VNKICVGRDG
+42 VLGRDG
-52 RLSGESLLETLSFS
+52 RLSGKSLMNALENSLLSN
-66 LSQYGLDVENIGM
+66 GINVENIGI
-79 VTTPLLYFAAKK
+79 VTSPLLYYAAKK
-91 NKSKSGIMITG
+91 HSSKSGIMVTG

-108 YNGIKLVINDKP
+108 YNGIKLIINDEP
-120 VSGNE
+120 VSGKE
-125 IYKLINTDIETSKK
+125 IFKLVGTPNNSNSKGTFTTNKDVIDNYIEEVKSKS
-139 IGQIKYKDIKDEYV
+139 IQLNRE
-153 SEVVEN
+153 
-159 INLVSDKK
+159 

-174 GNGSAGCIAPILF
+174 GNGAAGVIAPKLF
-187 KKLGCEVIELYSDVD
+187 KALGFNVVEIYSEVD

-207 HHPDPGKL
+207 HHPDPGKP
-215 ENLKDLVTT
+215 ENLKDLSDKVLSE
-224 VKSSNAD
+224 KANI
-231 LGLAFD
+231 GLAFD
-237 GDGDRV
+237 GDGDRLGV
-243 GLICDKGEVI
+243 VDNEGKIIPQDK
-253 FPDKILMM
+253 FLMLLA
-261 MSKDILQSKKG
+261 KDVLKNSPQA

-312 DAHLAGEM
+312 NAHLAGEM

-343 IKILIENESELS
+343 LKIMIENESELS
-355 ELLGEFPDGFTTP
+355 ELLDEFPEGFTTP

-404 VEYEDGWGLL
+404 VEYEDRWGLL

-433 SLDDIIRK
+433 SLDGIIRK
-441 FNDEFQK
+441 FDEEFQK

-458 QI
+458 QT

>member
-1 MEITK
+1 MNK
-6 SIFREYD
+6 NIFREYD

-18 PHQIDEEV
+18 PIDLNEDVYFEI
-26 VGNIA
+26 GNAIA
-31 KAISIKCKKEG
+31 SKCNQLSIDSI
-42 VNKICVGRDG
+42 VLGRDG
-52 RLSGESLLETLSFS
+52 RLSGKSLMNALENS
-66 LSQYGLDVENIGM
+66 LVNNGINIENIGI
-79 VTTPLLYFAAKK
+79 VTSPLLYYAAKK
-91 NKSKSGIMITG
+91 HSSKSGIMVTG

-108 YNGIKLVINDKP
+108 YNGIKMIINDEP
-120 VSGNE
+120 VSGKEIFELIGTPNNTIIKGTSSVNE
-125 IYKLINTDIETSKK
+125 DVVDNYIEEVKSKS
-139 IGQIKYKDIKDEYV
+139 IQSKDE
-153 SEVVEN
+153 
-159 INLVSDKK
+159 

-174 GNGSAGCIAPILF
+174 GNGAAGVIAPKLF
-187 KKLGCEVIELYSDVD
+187 TALGFNVVEIYSEVD

-207 HHPDPGKL
+207 HHPDPGNP
-215 ENLKDLVTT
+215 ENLKDLSDKVLSE
-224 VKSSNAD
+224 KANI
-231 LGLAFD
+231 GLAFD
-237 GDGDRV
+237 GDGDRLGV
-243 GLICDKGEVI
+243 VDNKGKIIPQDK
-253 FPDKILMM
+253 FLMLLA
-261 MSKDILQSKKG
+261 KDILKNSPQA

-287 ILSYGGEPIMSPTGH
+287 ILGYGGEPIMSPTGH

-312 DAHLAGEM
+312 NAHLAGEM

-343 IKILIENESELS
+343 IKILIENESELA

-433 SLDDIIRK
+433 SLDGIIRK
-441 FNDEFQK
+441 FDEEFQK

>member
-1 MEITK
+1 MNK
-6 SIFREYD
+6 NIFREYD

-18 PHQIDEEV
+18 PIDLNEDIYFEI
-26 VGNIA
+26 GNAIA
-31 KAISIKCKKEG
+31 SKCKQLSIDSI
-42 VNKICVGRDG
+42 VLGRDG
-52 RLSGESLLETLSFS
+52 RLSGKSLMNALENS
-66 LSQYGLDVENIGM
+66 LINNGINIENIGI
-79 VTTPLLYFAAKK
+79 VTSPLLYYAAKK
-91 NKSKSGIMITG
+91 HSSKSGIMVTG

-108 YNGIKLVINDKP
+108 YNGIKMIIDDEP
-120 VSGNE
+120 VSGKEIFELIGIPNNATIKGTASVNE
-125 IYKLINTDIETSKK
+125 DVIDNYIEEVKSKSIQSK
-139 IGQIKYKDIKDEYV
+139 NE
-153 SEVVEN
+153 
-159 INLVSDKK
+159 

-174 GNGSAGCIAPILF
+174 GNGAAGVIAPKLF
-187 KKLGCEVIELYSDVD
+187 TALGFNVVEIYSEVD

-207 HHPDPGKL
+207 HHPDPGNP
-215 ENLKDLVTT
+215 ENLKDLSDKVLSE
-224 VKSSNAD
+224 KANI
-231 LGLAFD
+231 GLAFD
-237 GDGDRV
+237 GDGDRLGV
-243 GLICDKGEVI
+243 VDNKGKIIPQDK
-253 FPDKILMM
+253 FLMLLA
-261 MSKDILQSKKG
+261 KDILKNSPQA

-287 ILSYGGEPIMSPTGH
+287 ILGYGGEPIMSPTGH

-312 DAHLAGEM
+312 NAHLAGEM

-389 ASFENASVSM
+389 ASFENASVSI

>member
-1 MEITK
+1 MNK
-6 SIFREYD
+6 NIFREYD

-18 PHQIDEEV
+18 PIDLNEDVYFEI
-26 VGNIA
+26 GNAIA
-31 KAISIKCKKEG
+31 TKCNQLNIESI
-42 VNKICVGRDG
+42 VIGRDG
-52 RLSGESLLETLSFS
+52 RLSGKSLMNALENS
-66 LSQYGLDVENIGM
+66 LINNGINVENIGI
-79 VTTPLLYFAAKK
+79 VTSPLLYYAAKK
-91 NKSKSGIMITG
+91 HTSKSGIMVTG

-108 YNGIKLVINDKP
+108 YNGIKMIINDEP
-120 VSGNE
+120 VSGKEIFELIGTSNNATIKGASLVNE
-125 IYKLINTDIETSKK
+125 DVIDNYIEEVKSKS
-139 IGQIKYKDIKDEYV
+139 IQSKDE
-153 SEVVEN
+153 
-159 INLVSDKK
+159 

-174 GNGSAGCIAPILF
+174 GNGAAGVIAPKLF
-187 KKLGCEVIELYSDVD
+187 SALGFNVVEIYSEVD
-202 GNFPN
+202 GSFPN
-207 HHPDPGKL
+207 HHPDPGNP
-215 ENLKDLVTT
+215 ENLKDLSDKVLSE
-224 VKSSNAD
+224 KANI
-231 LGLAFD
+231 GLAFD
-237 GDGDRV
+237 GDGDRLGV
-243 GLICDKGEVI
+243 VDNKGKIIPQDK
-253 FPDKILMM
+253 FLMLLA
-261 MSKDILQSKKG
+261 KDILKNSPQA

-287 ILSYGGEPIMSPTGH
+287 ILGYGGEPIMSPTGH

-312 DAHLAGEM
+312 NAHLAGEM

-343 IKILIENESELS
+343 IKILIENESELA

-433 SLDDIIRK
+433 SLDGIIRK
-441 FNDEFQK
+441 FDEEFQK